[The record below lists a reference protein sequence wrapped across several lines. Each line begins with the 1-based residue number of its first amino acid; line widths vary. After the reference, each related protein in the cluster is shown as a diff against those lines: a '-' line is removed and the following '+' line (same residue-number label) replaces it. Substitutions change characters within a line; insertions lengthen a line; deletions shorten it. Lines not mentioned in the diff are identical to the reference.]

1 MCRWKKPNGEHQ
13 FQRLI
18 PLLSSESRRD
28 AEDEESEPEDGARR
42 KTRKPRS
49 KAETDKGALYH
60 RYEKEVH
67 QWLTHL
73 RRVDPDLPTVDMELE
88 VQGRKQT
95 VQVKGCNPFAPT
107 GVPLY
112 YFHGRTPF
120 YNDNF
125 FIWWD
130 NCFAEAFQYVCPW
143 VHVTSRGSL
152 ESMLNMKIKR

>member
-1 MCRWKKPNGEHQ
+1 M
-13 FQRLI
+13 I
-18 PLLSSESRRD
+18 PALSSRRED
-28 AEDEESEPEDGARR
+28 SIDEESEHEDAGARR
-42 KTRKPRS
+42 KKPRS

-73 RRVDPDLPTVDMELE
+73 RRVHPNLPTVEMDLV
-88 VQGRKQT
+88 VQGRRQK
-95 VQVKGCNPFAPT
+95 VQVKACDPFAPP

-112 YFHGRTPF
+112 YFHSKNPF

-130 NCFAEAFQYVCPW
+130 NCFAEAFRYVCPW
-143 VHVTSRGSL
+143 IQVTSRGAL
-152 ESMLNMKIKR
+152 ESVMNMKIKRYVI